1 MSGRFVVR
9 EGHFHIAD
17 RDTYVLTGWF
27 EEAAVQEK
35 TPGQEAPAKNV
46 SAKAEV
52 PVGKDVSAAGLFS
65 VFLDCKKADIR
76 VLCFVDDSVRQKY
89 AKHDMK
95 VTAEYVI
102 LAKLPQ
108 DLSRY
113 RRLFLC
119 LSDGTRVYERRVP
132 QLRRLQG
139 QLNYRITNIQS
150 TGASC
155 VVTGWAAS
163 AKPMKIN
170 VFDQAKEPVKCEV
183 SHFPKQDVALEFREA
198 RQLYD
203 CGFSVTIPVNGRKKM
218 TLQITD
224 GEHSVTREF
233 RAVDRN
239 RLLFYLKKAN
249 YFRKRN
255 GLKKACKRAVNELYE
270 LIGDTGNYMKWRRK
284 NMPSDKELARQRQ
297 EQGTFCPLIYVVTP
311 YQEFHTFAGAVV
323 SMKNQTYQNWKWA
336 LVCTTAEQEKLLE
349 RVRGQ
354 IPEQKICLISAEG
367 HEGYQ
372 QRIAQGIHEILTK
385 RQTESPA
392 HQPPASRPT
401 GGKGLQE
408 PYPVGGKAL
417 QEPCP
422 TGGMAL
428 SEPRD
433 AAWIALLEPSDTLEP
448 DALYSCV
455 KLLERKPETDLC
467 YTDEDQVAEDGKTYR
482 EPVFKSDFNIDLL
495 RAVSYLGHLVL
506 VREDVARKAGPWNPL
521 YQADAAYD
529 YYLRACEAAACIG
542 HLQRVVYHTREAKKQ
557 TRFDGAAILNAH
569 YKRMGIPAVA
579 EPSQTPGI
587 YHTVYQWK
595 EKPLVSVNIP
605 NKDHIDDLDTCVQSL
620 LRKCTYPNY
629 EIVIIENNSTEES
642 TFAYYQKLQ
651 AQDQRVRVVY
661 WKDAFNYSKITNFG
675 VSESKGEYILLLNND
690 TEVIAPAFME
700 EMLGYCMREDVG
712 ICGARLFYFD
722 DTIQHAG
729 VIVGLGGICGE
740 GFQGFSKENGGY
752 LNRIFCPQDY
762 SAVTA
767 ACLMTKKS
775 VFEEV
780 GGMDPDFQVAYND
793 IDYCL
798 KVRKTGRLVVYNP
811 FAMLHHYEYK
821 SRGTENTVEKLARY
835 HREVDLFTTRWADL
849 ISAGDPY
856 YNPNLT
862 RRYQDFSLRR
872 IELLK

>member
-17 RDTYVLTGWF
+17 KDTYVLTGWF
-27 EEAAVQEK
+27 EEEAVSGTE
-35 TPGQEAPAKNV
+35 
-46 SAKAEV
+46 
-52 PVGKDVSAAGLFS
+52 LFS
-65 VFLDCKKADIR
+65 VFLDRKKADIR
-76 VLCFVDDSVRQKY
+76 VLSFSDDSVRQKY
-89 AKHDMK
+89 AKLDMK
-95 VTAEYVI
+95 VITEYVI
-102 LAKLPQ
+102 LVKLPQ

-119 LSDGTRVYERRVP
+119 LADGTRVYERRVP
-132 QLRRLQG
+132 QLRRMQG
-139 QLNYRITNIQS
+139 QLNYRITSIQS

-163 AKPMKIN
+163 AKPVKIN

-198 RQLYD
+198 KQLYD
-203 CGFSVTIPVNGRKKM
+203 CGFSVTVPVNGRKKM
-218 TLQITD
+218 ALQITD

-249 YFRKRN
+249 YFTKRN

-270 LIGDTGNYMKWRRK
+270 LVGDTGNYMKWRRK
-284 NMPSDKELARQRQ
+284 NMPSQKELARQRQ

-311 YQEFHTFAGAVV
+311 YQDVHNFAAAVA
-323 SMKNQTYQNWKWA
+323 SMKNQTYHNWKWA
-336 LVCTTAEQEKLLE
+336 LVCTDAEKDKLLE
-349 RVRGQ
+349 QVRGH
-354 IPEQKICLISAEG
+354 IPEQKLCLIPAKG
-367 HEGYQ
+367 HTGSQ
-372 QRIAQGIHEILTK
+372 QRIARGMQDVLPEQAKRPLDPRHAVWLT
-385 RQTESPA
+385 
-392 HQPPASRPT
+392 
-401 GGKGLQE
+401 
-408 PYPVGGKAL
+408 
-417 QEPCP
+417 
-422 TGGMAL
+422 
-428 SEPRD
+428 
-433 AAWIALLEPSDTLEP
+433 LLEPSDTLEP
-448 DALYSCV
+448 DAFYSCV
-455 KLLERKPETDLC
+455 RLMEQQPKTDLC
-467 YTDEDQVAEDGKTYR
+467 YTDEDQIAEDGKTYR

-495 RAVSYLGHLVL
+495 RATNYLGHLVL
-506 VREDVARKAGPWNPL
+506 VREDAARKAGPWNPA
-521 YQADAAYD
+521 YQEDASYD
-529 YYLRACEAAACIG
+529 YYLRACESAACIG
-542 HLQRVVYHTREAKKQ
+542 HLQRVVYHMGKTGKQ
-557 TRFDGAAILNAH
+557 THHNGAAALNEH
-569 YKRMGIPAVA
+569 YKRMGIPAIA
-579 EPSQTPGI
+579 QPSPTSGI
-587 YHTVYQWK
+587 YHTIYQWK
-595 EKPLVSVNIP
+595 ETPLVSVNIP

-620 LRKCTYPNY
+620 LKKCTYPNY
-629 EIVIIENNSTEES
+629 EIIIIENNSTQES
-642 TFAYYQKLQ
+642 TFAYYEKLQ
-651 AQDQRVRVVY
+651 AQDLRVRVVN
-661 WKDAFNYSKITNFG
+661 WKDTFNYSKITNFG
-675 VSESKGEYILLLNND
+675 VSASKGEYILLMNND
-690 TEVIAPAFME
+690 TEVIEPAFME

-729 VIVGLGGICGE
+729 VIIGLGGICGE
-740 GFQGFSKENGGY
+740 GFQGFPKENGGY

-780 GGMDPDFQVAYND
+780 GGMDPQLQVAYND

-811 FAMLHHYEYK
+811 FATLHHYEYK
-821 SRGTENTVEKLARY
+821 SRGTENTAEKLARY
-835 HREVDLFTTRWADL
+835 NREVDLFTTRWADL

>member
-27 EEAAVQEK
+27 EDGTAAPKEAAGE
-35 TPGQEAPAKNV
+35 
-46 SAKAEV
+46 
-52 PVGKDVSAAGLFS
+52 DVTGAGLFS
-65 VFLDCKKADIR
+65 VFLDCKKADVR
-76 VLCFVDDSVRQKY
+76 VLCFSDDSVRQKY
-89 AKHDMK
+89 TKHDLK

-102 LAKLPQ
+102 LVKLPQ

-119 LSDGTRVYERRVP
+119 LADGSRVYERRVQ
-132 QLRRLQG
+132 QLRRVQG
-139 QLNYRITNIQS
+139 QLNCRITSIQS

-155 VVTGWAAS
+155 VVSGWAAS
-163 AKPMKIN
+163 AKPVKVN

-183 SHFPKQDVALEFREA
+183 SHFPKQDVALEYREA

-203 CGFSVTIPVNGRKKM
+203 SGFSVTVPVNGRKKM
-218 TLQITD
+218 VLQITD
-224 GEHSVTREF
+224 GEHSVTRKF
-233 RAVDRN
+233 RALDHN
-239 RLLFYLKKAN
+239 RLVFYIKKAN

-255 GLKKACKRAVNELYE
+255 GMKKACKRAVNELYE

-284 NMPSDKELARQRQ
+284 NMTSERELARQRQ
-297 EQGTFCPLIYVVTP
+297 EQRTFSPLIYVITP
-311 YQEFHTFAGAVV
+311 YQDAHFFAGAAA
-323 SMKNQTYQNWKWA
+323 SMQNQTYQNWKWA
-336 LVCTTAEQEKLLE
+336 LVCTDAEKEKLSE
-349 RVRGQ
+349 RLNGHVPEDKVLFLSADGQ
-354 IPEQKICLISAEG
+354 EG
-367 HEGYQ
+367 FQ
-372 QRIAQGIHEILTK
+372 QRIAQGISGVLAKIRK
-385 RQTESPA
+385 QADMAADSCG
-392 HQPPASRPT
+392 PP
-401 GGKGLQE
+401 
-408 PYPVGGKAL
+408 
-417 QEPCP
+417 
-422 TGGMAL
+422 
-428 SEPRD
+428 D
-433 AAWIALLEPSDTLEP
+433 AAHAAWLTLFAPSDTLEP

-455 KLLERKPETDLC
+455 RLIEQQPATDLC
-467 YTDEDQVAEDGKTYR
+467 YTDEDQIAEDGKTYR

-495 RAVSYLGHLVL
+495 RAVNYLGHMVL
-506 VREDVARKAGPWNPL
+506 VREDVAKKAGPWNPL
-521 YQADAAYD
+521 YQADASYD
-529 YYLRACEAAACIG
+529 YYLRAVEAAESIG
-542 HLQRVVYHTREAKKQ
+542 HLQRVVYHRRESVKQ
-557 TRFDGAAILNAH
+557 ACYDGVQILNDH
-569 YKRMGIPAVA
+569 YQRVGIPAVVK
-579 EPSQTPGI
+579 PSRTPGI
-587 YHTVYQWK
+587 YHTIYQWK
-595 EKPLVSVNIP
+595 ETPLVSVIIP
-605 NKDHIDDLDTCVQSL
+605 NKDHTDDLDTCVQSL

-629 EIVIIENNSTEES
+629 EIIIVENNSTEER

-651 AQDQRVRVVY
+651 AQDHRVRVEY
-661 WKDAFNYSKITNFG
+661 WKDAFNYSKINNFG
-675 VSESKGEYILLLNND
+675 VSASKGEYILLLNND
-690 TEVIAPAFME
+690 TEVIAPDFME

-740 GFQGFSKENGGY
+740 GFQGFPKENGGY

-780 GGMDPDFQVAYND
+780 GGLDAQFQVAYND

-798 KVRKTGRLVVYNP
+798 RVRKTGLLVVYNP

-835 HREVDLFTTRWADL
+835 NREVDLFTTRWADL

-862 RRYQDFSLRR
+862 KRYQDFSLRR

>member
-17 RDTYVLTGWF
+17 KDTYVLTGWF
-27 EEAAVQEK
+27 EDEAASGR
-35 TPGQEAPAKNV
+35 TGA
-46 SAKAEV
+46 SAEHAS
-52 PVGKDVSAAGLFS
+52 GKDVSGAELFS

-76 VLCFVDDSVRQKY
+76 VLCFSDDSVRQKY

-95 VTAEYVI
+95 VRAEYVI

-119 LSDGTRVYERRVP
+119 LADGTRAYERRVP

-139 QLNYRITNIQS
+139 QLNYRITSIQS

-163 AKPMKIN
+163 VKPIKIN

-203 CGFSVTIPVNGRKKM
+203 CGFSVTVPASGRKKLA
-218 TLQITD
+218 LQITD

-239 RLLFYLKKAN
+239 RLLFYIKKAN

-270 LIGDTGNYMKWRRK
+270 LVGDTGNYMKWRRK
-284 NMPSDKELARQRQ
+284 NMPSEKELARQRQ
-297 EQGTFCPLIYVVTP
+297 EQGAFCPLIDLVTP
-311 YQEFHTFAGAVV
+311 YQDSHSFAATITAV
-323 SMKNQTYQNWKWA
+323 KNQTYANWKWTI
-336 LVCTTAEQEKLLE
+336 VCSEPEKDKLQE

-354 IPEQKICLISAEG
+354 IPEQKLCLAVIKG
-367 HEGYQ
+367 QDGVQ
-372 QRIAQGIHEILTK
+372 RRIAQGMREVLAVRAQLPACNQAGQTAWLT
-385 RQTESPA
+385 
-392 HQPPASRPT
+392 
-401 GGKGLQE
+401 
-408 PYPVGGKAL
+408 
-417 QEPCP
+417 
-422 TGGMAL
+422 
-428 SEPRD
+428 
-433 AAWIALLEPSDTLEP
+433 LLEPSDTLEP

-455 KLLERKPETDLC
+455 KLIERRPETDLC
-467 YTDEDQVAEDGKTYR
+467 YTDEDQIAEDGKTYR
-482 EPVFKSDFNIDLL
+482 EPVFKSDFNMDLL
-495 RAVSYLGHLVL
+495 RAVNYLGHLVL
-506 VREDVARKAGPWNPL
+506 VREDVAQKAGPWNPV
-521 YQADAAYD
+521 YQEDASYD
-529 YYLRACEAAACIG
+529 YYLRACEAASCIG
-542 HLQRVVYHTREAKKQ
+542 HLQRVVYHAAESGRQ
-557 TRFDGAAILNAH
+557 TRFNGAAIVNEH

-587 YHTVYQWK
+587 YHTIYQWK
-595 EKPLVSVNIP
+595 ETPLVSVNIP

-620 LRKCTYPNY
+620 LKKCTYPNY
-629 EIVIIENNSTEES
+629 EIVIIENNSTQKS
-642 TFAYYQKLQ
+642 TFAYYKKLQ

-661 WKDAFNYSKITNFG
+661 WKDVFNYSKITNFG

-690 TEVIAPAFME
+690 TEVIEPAFME
-700 EMLGYCMREDVG
+700 EMLGYCMRDDVG

-740 GFQGFSKENGGY
+740 GFQGFPKENGGY

-780 GGMDPDFQVAYND
+780 GGMDPDLQVAYND